1 MLFSRYFSC
10 RSSAL
15 LGLPRRL
22 SRLGKSGGRPRSGLS
37 AGRPSAYLPCW
48 HRSQLPRRV
57 LQIVE
62 GLCGPFS
69 CAKQTILAPLYAFVT
84 CNHFSRKRFTMRL
97 ILRKKKSSTNN
108 ISPCA
113 FWLVLVMD
121 GGSCDSLWFFSML
134 HIHDVAATVAGFKR
148 SFMTNSTSH
157 HDLQQPRWKH
167 TKNWRLVGVKSTSY

>member
-62 GLCGPFS
+62 GLMWALLLC
-69 CAKQTILAPLYAFVT
+69 QTNNISAFVCI
-84 CNHFSRKRFTMRL
+84 CNLQPFLKKKVHNETDSE
-97 ILRKKKSSTNN
+97 KKKSSTNN

-167 TKNWRLVGVKSTSY
+167 AKNWRLVGVKSTSY